1 MGTSKLPRG
10 VRIRKLKHSE
20 VIQVAF
26 TYKGEE
32 CRESLNLAPTRK
44 NLSYASNLLGEIKNA
59 IQRGNFFYADFF
71 PNSAKLKKFGNVN
84 AKTTVKHYLDQ
95 YRETAI
101 KRGLSPT
108 TIDGYIKAI
117 NALKPMWNLVVTELT
132 PAELLEFVESQT
144 VAPKTIRNRFSYLQ
158 SSLER
163 AVLHGLIKSNPAKA
177 INLSLYLADN
187 NKTDSSNSHDEV
199 DAFTPSEITKILDST
214 SNTVKNI
221 IRFWAE
227 TGVRSSEWS
236 GLQWSA
242 VDFVNKQVLIKEA
255 LVGNRITK
263 GTKTKAGRR
272 FIPLTSAAIRVL
284 QEQKSLTFLHSDY
297 VFLNSRGKSWLHD
310 SFRKH
315 QWKTALK
322 KAGVRYRSPYQLRH
336 TFATRHISQ
345 GTNLWQ
351 LAKWLGH
358 SSPQML
364 FQHYG
369 DYIEAYEKGENSTL
383 ETQNNSF

>member
-10 VRIRKLKHSE
+10 VRVRKLKNSE
-20 VIQVAF
+20 VLQVAF

-32 CRESLNLAPTRK
+32 CRESLKLAPSKK
-44 NLSYASNLLGEIKNA
+44 NITFASNLLGEIKNA

-84 AKTTVKHYLDQ
+84 AKTTVKYYLDQ

-117 NALKPMWNLVVTELT
+117 NALRPLWDMIVTELT

-163 AVLHGLIKSNPAKA
+163 AVLHGIIKSNPAKA
-177 INLSLYLADN
+177 INLSLYLADS

-199 DAFTPSEITKILDST
+199 DAFTPSEIERILNSA
-214 SNTVKNI
+214 SGVVMNIVK
-221 IRFWAE
+221 FWAE

-236 GLQWSA
+236 GLQWQA
-242 VDFVNKQVLIKEA
+242 IDFVNKQVLIKEA

-272 FIPLTSAAIRVL
+272 FIPLTPAAIQVL
-284 QEQKSLTFLHSDY
+284 NEQKALTFLHSDY

-351 LAKWLGH
+351 LAKWMGH

-369 DYIEAYEKGENSTL
+369 DYIEAYEKDSPAAL
-383 ETQNNSF
+383 LAQNKSF